1 VEVRPVTRRLLLL
14 ACSLCL
20 LAGMAQGVPCDR
32 DGDDTLTA
40 PELAT
45 AILDSLDA
53 RFMGGTVEAP
63 SPVDLRDAA
72 FIYEHWDGRTLTITD
87 SSGRTTTLSRPL
99 RRIALFNSDTLE
111 MLRSIGVEPD
121 RIVGVS
127 KYVLED
133 PVFYPEYQ
141 GTANLGSTWAPDY
154 EQAAS
159 IRPDAVFLYATL
171 SESSCADI
179 EKTLRSIDPGIRFF
193 RFDSYR
199 PATYAEEARTLGL
212 LLGKEEEARRFL
224 AFYGNVTGSVA
235 GVVDAI
241 PVEDRV
247 PVYLESWHDYKSAG
261 KGSGY
266 DEKIELAGGRN
277 VFGENPVEYPVV
289 DPEAV
294 ISRNP
299 DVIVKIVGAG
309 ELAFGGYGDDDQ
321 SSFETVCRT
330 IGNRPVWD
338 RISAVRDGRV
348 HIIHSDVIGGPEFFI
363 GTAYLAKW
371 FYPDLF
377 TDLDPRA
384 VHQQY
389 LEEFQHLDY
398 DLDEHGT
405 FVYPA

>member
-1 VEVRPVTRRLLLL
+1 
-14 ACSLCL
+14 
-20 LAGMAQGVPCDR
+20 MAQGVPCDR

>member
-1 VEVRPVTRRLLLL
+1 MTRRLLLL

-111 MLRSIGVEPD
+111 MMRSLGLEPD
-121 RIVGVS
+121 RVVGVS

-141 GTANLGSTWAPDY
+141 GTANLGSIWSPDY

-224 AFYGNVTGSVA
+224 SFHRNVTGTVA

-241 PVEDRV
+241 PAEDRV
-247 PVYLESWHDYKSAG
+247 SVYLESWHDYKSAG

-277 VFGENPVEYPVV
+277 IFGENPVEYPVV

-309 ELAFGGYGDDDQ
+309 ELAFGGYGDDDR

-338 RISAVRDGRV
+338 RITAVRDGRV
-348 HIIHSDVIGGPEFFI
+348 HIIHSDVIGGPEYFI

>member
-1 VEVRPVTRRLLLL
+1 MTRKLLLL
-14 ACSLCL
+14 VCCTFL
-20 LAGMAQGVPCDR
+20 LVGTAAAEAIPCDR
-32 DGDDTLTA
+32 DGNGTLTSS
-40 PELAT
+40 ELAA

-53 RFMGGTVEAP
+53 RFMGGTAAAP
-63 SPVDLRDAA
+63 PAGDLRDAA

-87 SSGRTTTLSRPL
+87 SSGRATTLSRPL
-99 RRIALFNSDTLE
+99 RRMAVFNSDTLE
-111 MLRSIGVEPD
+111 MLRSLGLEPD
-121 RIVGVS
+121 RVVGVS

-141 GTANLGSTWAPDY
+141 GTANLGSIWSPDY

-224 AFYGNVTGSVA
+224 SFHRNVTGTVA

-277 VFGENPVEYPVV
+277 IFADTAVEYPVV

-309 ELAFGGYGDDDQ
+309 ELAFGGYGDDDR
-321 SSFETVCRT
+321 SSFEPIRRT
-330 IGNRPVWD
+330 IGDRPVWD
-338 RISAVRDGRV
+338 RITAVRDGRV
-348 HIIHSDVIGGPEFFI
+348 HIIHTDVIGGPEFFI

-371 FYPDLF
+371 FYPDRF
-377 TDLDPRA
+377 ADLDPRA

-389 LEEFQHLDY
+389 LKEFQRLDY
-398 DLDEHGT
+398 DLDRHGT

>member
-1 VEVRPVTRRLLLL
+1 VTRRLLLL